1 MNRLVPVDKIQN
13 LKGVLVNKQTRNLVF
28 LVLTVVIIF
37 AINALLPTIEG
48 NTHYTADPIETTYE
62 AYLKMKESNPHYVLT
77 WSSEEEINTY
87 ITQYKETHNIPNYTA
102 VDVPK
107 DFIVSVYT
115 KFFFQHVFWYI
126 TTLTHVVSA
135 VLLFYSLFNYLLGKY
150 KLEYEKY
157 VNLDNEMTMLSN
169 NSLDPATFEPWMIKV
184 FNMDRKTQQHISNI
198 KYKLNVLEIKTPYKV
213 RNNINKYNR
222 KYRKYIDKKTSLS
235 DQLSTQYINSMVEHK
250 RVKYFKFIHPSFV
263 TCGVNNIGHT
273 VDSYS
278 LMKSNSSRL
287 GKDAITKVFISLV
300 LTVMFASLLTMTVVS
315 AADKPWYW
323 VVIDILATIAPLVMQ
338 IPLAFDYCAQY
349 MEEQLIPTLMSRK
362 TIALLYLAYMKGEQD
377 GKKSNIS

>member
-28 LVLTVVIIF
+28 LILTVVIIF

-48 NTHYTADPIETTYE
+48 NTHYTADPIRITYAE
-62 AYLKMKESNPHYVLT
+62 YLKLKEDNQHYGLT

-87 ITQYKETHNIPNYTA
+87 ITQYKEAHNIPNYTA

-222 KYRKYIDKKTSLS
+222 KYRKYINKRTSLS

-263 TCGVNNIGHT
+263 TCGVNHIGHT